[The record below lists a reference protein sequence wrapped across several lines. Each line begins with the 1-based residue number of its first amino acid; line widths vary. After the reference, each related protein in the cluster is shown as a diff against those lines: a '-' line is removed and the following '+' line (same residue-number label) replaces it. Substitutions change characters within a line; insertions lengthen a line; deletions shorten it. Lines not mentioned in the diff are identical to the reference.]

1 MMIVDDCPLDKPSRI
16 QDYYKRFGKVFEKET
31 GKDSEL
37 RWIMESDD
45 FYMSKLKL
53 EFLIENSEVVMLVL
67 NDLRNPDIERIE
79 QIKQIIKRC
88 PQKGEQKIL
97 MIIHNWLVVD
107 SEDQLKKKIQEEI
120 LEYNDN
126 KIEKTTLRKQKKVQY
141 FYEED
146 RSIEHYI
153 LVKEGTPLGD

>member
-16 QDYYKRFGKVFEKET
+16 QDYCERFGKVF
-31 GKDSEL
+31 GKKNSKDPEL

-79 QIKQIIKRC
+79 QIK
-88 PQKGEQKIL
+88 
-97 MIIHNWLVVD
+97 
-107 SEDQLKKKIQEEI
+107 
-120 LEYNDN
+120 
-126 KIEKTTLRKQKKVQY
+126 
-141 FYEED
+141 
-146 RSIEHYI
+146 
-153 LVKEGTPLGD
+153 

>member
-1 MMIVDDCPLDKPSRI
+1 MIVDDCPLDKPSRI

-79 QIKQIIKRC
+79 QIK
-88 PQKGEQKIL
+88 
-97 MIIHNWLVVD
+97 
-107 SEDQLKKKIQEEI
+107 
-120 LEYNDN
+120 
-126 KIEKTTLRKQKKVQY
+126 
-141 FYEED
+141 
-146 RSIEHYI
+146 
-153 LVKEGTPLGD
+153 